1 MTRMMCRI
9 MKMLLLIILCAQP
22 MTPAMAFEG
31 YETLRH
37 WKPVSDAVLDWM
49 RGGFQT
55 NPNGPVMAF
64 GIQRSAFVNGQLVS
78 STVLNIPDLLQLT
91 SDPGKAF
98 SLVQTGGGNVVAP
111 GTFSAGSLATVIQ
124 NSLDNQTIQNQTVI
138 NATVAALSW
147 ARSLSLGS
155 ALSQANLDAIRH

>member
-1 MTRMMCRI
+1 MLKI
-9 MKMLLLIILCAQP
+9 LLLTVLCAQS
-22 MTPAMAFEG
+22 MTPAMAFKGDE
-31 YETLRH
+31 EVRH

-49 RGGFQT
+49 LVGFQS
-55 NPNGPVMAF
+55 NPSGPVMSF

-78 STVLNIPDLLQLT
+78 STVLNIPDLVQLT
-91 SDPGKAF
+91 SDPSKAF
-98 SLVQTGGGNVVAP
+98 SLVQTGGGNVVTP
-111 GTFSAGSLATVIQ
+111 GTFSPASLATVIQ

-155 ALSQANLDAIRH
+155 ALSQANMDAIRH